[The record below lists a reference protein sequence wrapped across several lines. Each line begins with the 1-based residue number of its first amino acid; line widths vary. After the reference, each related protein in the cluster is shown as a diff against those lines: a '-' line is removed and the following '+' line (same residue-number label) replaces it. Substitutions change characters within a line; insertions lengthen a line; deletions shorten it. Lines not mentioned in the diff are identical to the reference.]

1 MVRNIAI
8 VSLSAGTIGED
19 FVKHEVDIGLK
30 RLAAYGVNVKMMP
43 HAQAGIEYV
52 KNHPEKRAEDLI
64 QAFQD
69 ESIDM
74 ILCAIGGDDT
84 YRLAPYLFENDALL
98 RALKPKIFLGFS
110 DSTMNH
116 LMLHKLGLNSFY
128 GQSFLADVCEMED
141 EMLPYTARYFEE
153 LLRTGRIREIVPSDV
168 WYEERTDWSVNA
180 VGTPRKRHANE
191 GFQLL
196 QGAPTFHGKILG
208 GCLETLYDIFNGD
221 RYPDSVAVCGKYG
234 LFPTQE
240 DWRGK
245 ILLLETSEERTS
257 PEHYRR
263 MLEALKRTGVFG
275 VVSGVLCG
283 KPMDEVFFEE
293 YKRIIVEVVDNP
305 ALPILANLN
314 IGHATPR
321 CILPFGVH
329 ATVDAEAQR
338 ITFDYDCHPA
348 G

>member
-52 KNHPEKRAEDLI
+52 KKHPEKRAEDLI
-64 QAFQD
+64 RAFQD

-84 YRLAPYLFENDALL
+84 YRLSPYLFENDALL

-208 GCLETLYDIFNGD
+208 GCLETLYDIFNND
-221 RYPDSVAVCGKYG
+221 RYPDSVAVCERYG
-234 LFPTQE
+234 LFPALE

>member
-8 VSLSAGTIGED
+8 VSLSVGTIGED

-52 KNHPEKRAEDLI
+52 KKHPEKRAEDLI
-64 QAFQD
+64 RAFAD
-69 ESIDM
+69 DSIDM

-84 YRLAPYLFENDALL
+84 YRLAPYLFENDALK

-116 LMLHKLGLNSFY
+116 LMLHRLGLNSFY

-141 EMLPYTARYFEE
+141 EMLPYTARYFGE
-153 LLRTGRIREIVPSDV
+153 LLRTGRIREVTPSDV
-168 WYEERTDWSVNA
+168 GCEERTDWSVNA
-180 VGTPRKRHANE
+180 VGTLRVRHPNE

-196 QGAPTFHGKILG
+196 QGAPVFHGKILG
-208 GCLETLYDIFNGD
+208 GCLETIYDIFNGD

-234 LFPTQE
+234 LFPSLD

-245 ILLLETSEERTS
+245 ILLLETSEERSS

-263 MLEALKRTGVFG
+263 MLQALKRTGVFG

-283 KPMDEVFFEE
+283 KPMDERYFEE
-293 YKRIIVEVVDNP
+293 YKRIIVEVVDDP
-305 ALPILANLN
+305 QLPIVANLN

-321 CILPFGVH
+321 CILPFGVN
-329 ATVDAEAQR
+329 ATVDAVAQR
-338 ITFDYDCHPA
+338 ITFDYACHPA

>member
-19 FVKHEVDIGLK
+19 FAKHEVEIGLK

-52 KNHPEKRAEDLI
+52 KNHPVKRAEDLI

-69 ESIDM
+69 DSIDM

-84 YRLAPYLFENDALL
+84 YRLAPYLFENDAL
-98 RALKPKIFLGFS
+98 RRVMKPKIFLGFS

-116 LMLHKLGLNSFY
+116 LMLHRLGLNTFY

-141 EMLPYTARYFEE
+141 EMLPYTAHYFGE
-153 LLRTGRIREIVPSDV
+153 LLRTGRIREVTPSDL
-168 WYEERTDWSVNA
+168 WYEERTDWSASA
-180 VGTPRKRHANE
+180 VGTPRVRHPNE

-196 QGAPTFHGKILG
+196 QGAPVFCGKILG
-208 GCLETLYDIFNGD
+208 GCLETLYDIFNND
-221 RYPDSVAVCGKYG
+221 RYPDTVTVCEKYG
-234 LFPTQE
+234 LFPTLD

-245 ILLLETSEERTS
+245 ILLLETSEERPS

-263 MLEALKRTGVFG
+263 MLEALKRTGIFG
-275 VVSGVLCG
+275 AMSGVLCG
-283 KPMDEVFFEE
+283 KPMDEMYFEE
-293 YKRIIVEVVDNP
+293 YKRIIVEVVDDP
-305 ALPILANLN
+305 ALPIVANLN
-314 IGHATPR
+314 VGHATPR
-321 CILPFGVH
+321 CILPFGVQ
-329 ATVDAEAQR
+329 ATVDAVAQR

-348 G
+348 E

>member
-52 KNHPEKRAEDLI
+52 KKHPEKRAEDLI

-84 YRLAPYLFENDALL
+84 YRLAPYLFANDALK
-98 RALKPKIFLGFS
+98 RALRKKIFLGFS

-116 LMLHKLGLNSFY
+116 LMLHKLGLNTFY

-141 EMLPYTARYFEE
+141 EMLPYTAHYFGE
-153 LLRTGRIREIVPSDV
+153 LLRTGRIREVVPSDV
-168 WYEERTDWSVNA
+168 WYEERTDWSADA
-180 VGTPRKRHANE
+180 VGTPRARHANE

-221 RYPDSVAVCGKYG
+221 RYPDSVAICERYG
-234 LFPTQE
+234 LFPTLE

-293 YKRIIVEVVDNP
+293 YKRIIVEVVDDP
-305 ALPILANLN
+305 QLPILANLN
-314 IGHATPR
+314 IGHATPS

>member
-1 MVRNIAI
+1 MVKNIAI

-30 RLAAYGVNVKMMP
+30 RLADYGVNVKMMP
-43 HAQAGIEYV
+43 HAQAGIDYV
-52 KNHPEKRAEDLI
+52 RNHPEKRAEDLI
-64 QAFQD
+64 RAFAD

-84 YRLAPYLFENDALL
+84 YRLAPHLFENDALQQ
-98 RALKPKIFLGFS
+98 ALKKKIFLGFS
-110 DSTMNH
+110 DTTMNH

-128 GQSFLADVCEMED
+128 GQSFLADVCELED
-141 EMLPYTARYFEE
+141 EMLPYTAHYFGE
-153 LLRTGRIREIVPSDV
+153 LLRTGRIREVVPSDV
-168 WYEERTDWSVNA
+168 WCEERTDWSA
-180 VGTPRKRHANE
+180 KAIGTPRKRHPNE

-208 GCLETLYDIFNGD
+208 GCLETLYDIFNNA
-221 RYPDSVAVCGKYG
+221 RYPDSVAVCERYG
-234 LFPTQE
+234 LFPTPE
-240 DWRGK
+240 DWRGR
-245 ILLLETSEERTS
+245 ILLLETSEERSS

-275 VVSGVLCG
+275 AVSGVLCG

-293 YKRIIVEVVDNP
+293 YKRIIVEVVNDP
-305 ALPILANLN
+305 QLPILANLN

>member
-8 VSLSAGTIGED
+8 VSLSVGTIGED

-52 KNHPEKRAEDLI
+52 KKHPEKRAEDLI
-64 QAFQD
+64 RAFAD
-69 ESIDM
+69 DSIDM

-116 LMLHKLGLNSFY
+116 LMLHRLGLNSFY

-141 EMLPYTARYFEE
+141 EMLPYTARYFGE
-153 LLRTGRIREIVPSDV
+153 LLRTGRIREVTPSDV

-180 VGTPRKRHANE
+180 VGTLRVRHANE
-191 GFQLL
+191 GFRLL
-196 QGAPTFHGKILG
+196 QGAPVFHGKILG
-208 GCLETLYDIFNGD
+208 GCLETIYDIFNGD
-221 RYPDSVAVCGKYG
+221 RYPDSVTVCGKYG
-234 LFPTQE
+234 LFPSLD

-245 ILLLETSEERTS
+245 ILLLETSEERSS

-263 MLEALKRTGVFG
+263 MLQALKRTGVFG

-283 KPMDEVFFEE
+283 KPMDERYFEE
-293 YKRIIVEVVDNP
+293 YKRIIVEVVDDP
-305 ALPILANLN
+305 ALPIVANLN

-321 CILPFGVH
+321 CILPFGVN
-329 ATVDAEAQR
+329 ATVDANAQR
-338 ITFDYDCHPA
+338 ITFDYDA
-348 G
+348 